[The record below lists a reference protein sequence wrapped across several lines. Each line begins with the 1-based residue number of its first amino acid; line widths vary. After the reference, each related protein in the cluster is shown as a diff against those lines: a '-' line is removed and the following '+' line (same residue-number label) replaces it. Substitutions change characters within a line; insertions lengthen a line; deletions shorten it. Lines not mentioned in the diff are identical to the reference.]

1 MSTTGLRWGL
11 ISDVG
16 AVRKANQDAAMA
28 NGSLFVVAD
37 GMGGHRGGEVASEI
51 TTDYFTNTASVS
63 SVDEL
68 HDAVLAANELIR
80 ARGES
85 DPDLTNMGT
94 TVVAMGVLPT
104 DDASNAL
111 RFAAANVGDSR
122 LYLYESNELSQVSQ
136 DHSLVAELARAGQIT
151 EEEAATHPQRNVVT
165 RALGPESGVAVD
177 TWELPAR
184 LGQRYLLCS
193 DGLINEVSDETI
205 TSTLGAIDDPAE
217 AAKALVD
224 LANES
229 GGRDNITVLILD
241 IIDAEAVEVDTVA
254 AGETDSDSE
263 A

>member
-11 ISDVG
+11 ITDVG
-16 AVRKANQDAAMA
+16 VVRQANQDAAMA

-37 GMGGHRGGEVASEI
+37 GMGGHRGGEVASGI
-51 TTDYFTNTASVS
+51 TTVHFNSTESVG
-63 SVDEL
+63 SVQEL
-68 HDAVLAANELIR
+68 HDAVHAANELIR
-80 ARGES
+80 ARGEK

-104 DDASNAL
+104 SEADETL

-122 LYLYESNELSQVSQ
+122 LYLFENGELQQISR

-165 RALGPESGVAVD
+165 RALGPESDVEVD

-193 DGLINEVSDETI
+193 DGLINEVSDATI
-205 TSTLGAIDDPAE
+205 SEKLGSIDDPA
-217 AAKALVD
+217 AVAKTLVD

-241 IIDAEAVEVDTVA
+241 VVEAEEVDSDASVCDPD
-254 AGETDSDSE
+254 ETTS
-263 A
+263 

>member
-11 ISDVG
+11 ITDVG
-16 AVRKANQDAAMA
+16 VVRSANQDAAMA

-37 GMGGHRGGEVASEI
+37 GMGGHRGGEVASGL
-51 TTDYFTNTASVS
+51 TTGHFDSTESVS
-63 SVDEL
+63 SVEEL

-80 ARGES
+80 ERGDS

-104 DDASNAL
+104 DDSDETL

-122 LYLYESNELSQVSQ
+122 LYLYEKSNLSQVSR

-165 RALGPESGVAVD
+165 RALGPESEVAVD

-184 LGQRYLLCS
+184 IGQRYLMCS
-193 DGLINEVSDETI
+193 DGLINEVDDATISETLASL
-205 TSTLGAIDDPAE
+205 TDPAQ
-217 AAKALVD
+217 AAKKLVD

-241 IIDAEAVEVDTVA
+241 VVDADDLTA
-254 AGETDSDSE
+254 
-263 A
+263 